1 MTENERIREVRK
13 THGLTTIEF
22 GEKIGVSNSAI
33 SLIENGKNRASNQTI
48 LMICR
53 EFGVSETWLRT
64 GEGEMQTKT
73 ERDQEITT
81 FLGSLL
87 SDDKSFQRR
96 LISVLARMTPD
107 EWAILERK
115 LKEVLEQTET
125 PPSE

>member
-1 MTENERIREVRK
+1 MTQGERIKHVRLNAE
-13 THGLTTIEF
+13 LTQEKF
-22 GEKIGVSNSAI
+22 GAKIKIAAASV
-33 SLIENGKNRASNQTI
+33 SLIESGKNNASDQTI
-48 LMICR
+48 DLICK
-53 EFGVSETWLRT
+53 EFGINEHWLRT

-87 SDDKSFQRR
+87 SDDTSFQRR